1 MARAARPVSK
11 GYLPR
16 VLDVIANTLIGAALV
31 LAVALGL
38 LAYARR
44 PTPRVLT
51 IAVIVL
57 AVAVLAQAV
66 VAVVLL
72 IGGERAQEQGT
83 FIGYMFFSLLVLPA
97 ALAWARAEPGRW
109 GNGVLAVGC
118 LTLSV
123 MIVRMSQ
130 LWGAAGG

>member
-1 MARAARPVSK
+1 M
-11 GYLPR
+11 
-16 VLDVIANTLIGAALV
+16 LDVLANTLIGAALV
-31 LAVALGL
+31 LAVAVGL

-51 IAVIVL
+51 AVVIVL

-66 VAVVLL
+66 VAVAML
-72 IGGERAQEQGT
+72 ISGERAQEQGT
-83 FIGYMFFSLLVLPA
+83 FIGYMFFSVLVLPA

-130 LWGAAGG
+130 LWGITGG

>member
-1 MARAARPVSK
+1 
-11 GYLPR
+11 
-16 VLDVIANTLIGAALV
+16 VLDVLANTLIGAALV
-31 LAVALGL
+31 LSVVLGV
-38 LAYARR
+38 LAYLRR

-51 IAVIVL
+51 AAVLVL
-57 AVAVLAQAV
+57 AAAVLAQAI
-66 VAVVLL
+66 VAMVLL
-72 IGGERAQEQGT
+72 IGGERAQEPGT
-83 FIGYMFFSLLVLPA
+83 FIGYMFFSILVLPA

-130 LWGAAGG
+130 LWGITGG